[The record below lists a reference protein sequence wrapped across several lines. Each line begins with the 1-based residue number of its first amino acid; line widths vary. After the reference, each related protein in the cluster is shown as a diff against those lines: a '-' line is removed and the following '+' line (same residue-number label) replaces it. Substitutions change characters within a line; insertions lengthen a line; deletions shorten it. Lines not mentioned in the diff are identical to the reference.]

1 VASAAAVP
9 NSRGVRVRLAQLLEE
24 IGNIP
29 TDRITDDARI
39 DEELRMESVALVELQ
54 VALEDEFDIE
64 LDPIKVVELNEF
76 AAIVDY
82 LHERIIARRR

>member
-29 TDRITDDARI
+29 PDRITDDARI